1 MGTFTDELQMVWPFS
16 LANSVRSKSKRL
28 FKDQASAIAR
38 DLGVHVCVCV
48 RACVKCFGGSNRG
61 KRNRSSIEEERSKEA
76 RIGPSHRG
84 SSRFAFFSK
93 ATRFKKVNIH

>member
-38 DLGVHVCVCV
+38 DLGVHVYVCV
-48 RACVKCFGGSNRG
+48 SSVLADQIEASEIDPASKKKGVKKRESDRA
-61 KRNRSSIEEERSKEA
+61 IEGLRD
-76 RIGPSHRG
+76 SHSFR
-84 SSRFAFFSK
+84 R
-93 ATRFKKVNIH
+93 RLDLKK

>member
-48 RACVKCFGGSNRG
+48 RVSSVLADQIEASEIDPASKKKGVK
-61 KRNRSSIEEERSKEA
+61 KRESDRDIEGLRD
-76 RIGPSHRG
+76 SHSFR
-84 SSRFAFFSK
+84 R
-93 ATRFKKVNIH
+93 RLDLKK